1 MNKILT
7 IEQAAKVSELLR
19 TKDKKLVL
27 AGGCF
32 DILHVGHIY
41 FLQSAKKQGDTLFVL
56 LESDQKIRQLKG
68 PNRPVNTQQDRATVL
83 ASLKDVDFIIP
94 LPHLASD
101 SAYDEMISRLK
112 PAIIATTKGDPYKMH
127 KDRQAKQIGSQVVD
141 VTEPLMNQSTTRL
154 ANLLHDI

>member
-7 IEQAAKVSELLR
+7 IEQAAKVSERLR
-19 TKDKKLVL
+19 AKDKKLVL

-32 DILHVGHIY
+32 DILHVGHIQ
-41 FLQSAKKQGDTLFVL
+41 FIKNAKKHGDVLIVL

-68 PNRPVNTQQDRATVL
+68 QNRPVNTQQDRATVL
-83 ASLKDVDFIIP
+83 ASLKDVDFVVT

-101 SAYDEMISRLK
+101 SEYDEMISRLK

-127 KDRQAKQIGSQVVD
+127 KDRQAKQIGSKVVD
-141 VTEPLMNQSTTRL
+141 VTEQIMNQSTTRL
-154 ANLLHDI
+154 ADLLHDI